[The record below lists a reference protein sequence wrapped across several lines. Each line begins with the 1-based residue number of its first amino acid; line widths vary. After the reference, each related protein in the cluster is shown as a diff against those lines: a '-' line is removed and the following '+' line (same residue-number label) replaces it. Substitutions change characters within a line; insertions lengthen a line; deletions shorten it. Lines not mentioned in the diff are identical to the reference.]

1 MKKWLCLAL
10 CLFLALPVFAVAE
23 DKVVNVYTWETYI
36 SDAVIADF
44 TKATGI
50 KVNYSP
56 ISSNDEMLA
65 KMQMNGGSEYDI
77 LIVSDYTLNIMR
89 KEGLLMKLN
98 KELLP
103 NWKNLDP
110 SYLGQYYDPQDEYAV
125 PYTAGSPMIV
135 YDPAAVEKPIT
146 ALNDLWDESLQD
158 SVVILDDARN
168 MIGVTLK
175 TLGYS
180 MNETDPAK
188 LEEAKEKL
196 NELYPNIRAFDYDTP
211 YTLLIQGEAT
221 VGYMFTPYVLIA
233 QAERPDLVAVSPAEG
248 AGFGIDNLVIPVNA
262 PNPENAHALINYLL
276 DGEIAART
284 VIDQSYM
291 NPNLAAEAYLP
302 EGYLD
307 NPVFIT
313 PEQIEKAEFIT
324 DIGETEAV
332 YQQIWQE
339 FKLQ

>member
-1 MKKWLCLAL
+1 MKKWLCLVL
-10 CLFLALPVFAVAE
+10 CLLLALPVFCVAE

-44 TKATGI
+44 TAATGI
-50 KVNYSP
+50 KVNFSP

-89 KEGLLMKLN
+89 KEGLLLKLD

-110 SYLGQYYDPQDEYAV
+110 AYLGQYYDPQDEYAV

-188 LEEAKEKL
+188 LEEAKQKL

-211 YTLLIQGEAT
+211 YTLLVQGEAS

-262 PNPENAHALINYLL
+262 PNPENAHTLINYLL

-284 VIDQSYM
+284 VIDQYYM

>member
-10 CLFLALPVFAVAE
+10 CLILALPAFALAE
-23 DKVVNVYTWETYI
+23 EKVVNVYTWETYI

-44 TKATGI
+44 TAATGI

-65 KMQMNGGSEYDI
+65 KMQMNKGSEYDI

-89 KEGLLMKLN
+89 KEGLLLKLN
-98 KELLP
+98 KDLLP

-110 SYLGQYYDPQDEYAV
+110 AYLSQYYDPDNEYAV

-135 YDPAAVEKPIT
+135 YDPAAVSIEIDSIS
-146 ALNDLWDESLQD
+146 DLWDESLAD

-188 LEEAKEKL
+188 LEEAKQKL

-211 YTLLIQGEAT
+211 YTLMISGEAT
-221 VGYMFTPYVLIA
+221 VGYMFTPYVILA
-233 QAERPDLVAVSPAEG
+233 QNDRPDLVAVSPQEG

-262 PNPENAHALINYLL
+262 PNPENAHALINFLL

-284 VIDQSYM
+284 VVDQLYM
-291 NPNLAAEAYLP
+291 NPNLAAEEYLP

-324 DIGETEAV
+324 DIGETEAL